1 LVVSYNW
8 QIKQIDIQNAFLHG
22 ELKEEVYMAQPQGYI
37 HSQYPNHLCKLHKL
51 IYSLKQTP
59 RAWFSR
65 LIDKLRVIGFHANK
79 AYPFLFI

>member
-37 HSQYPNHLCKLHKL
+37 HPQYPNHLCKLYKL
-51 IYSLKQTP
+51 IYGLKQTP

-65 LIDKLRVIGFHANK
+65 LIDKLQAIGFHASK
-79 AYPFLFI
+79 AYISLFI